1 MNVRFISLAV
11 AAFIG
16 LITAET
22 DPIATSN
29 KQVDFETANKA
40 LIKEWDDSQLKAA
53 LSCNI
58 VDNYAFFNIQNLEG
72 PYSFVVPAVVGDS
85 EKRVEIHFCNPVY

>member
-1 MNVRFISLAV
+1 MNKRFISLAV

-16 LITAET
+16 LVTAET
-22 DPIATSN
+22 DPNATSN
-29 KQVDFETANKA
+29 KQIDFETANKA

-72 PYSFVVPAVVGDS
+72 PYSFVVPAVVGDP